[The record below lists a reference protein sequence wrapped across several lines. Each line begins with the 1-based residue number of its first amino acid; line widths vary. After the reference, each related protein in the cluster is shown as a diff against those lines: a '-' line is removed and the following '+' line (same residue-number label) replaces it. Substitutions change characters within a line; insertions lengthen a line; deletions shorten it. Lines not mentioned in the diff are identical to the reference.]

1 MLKWLNKHG
10 VNVGKE
16 SDCFDPNLIFFR
28 GSHPA
33 DGDRSA
39 DGAEAARAD
48 GGQAAGGAP
57 PRRGRDTQ
65 VSKLSTVFS
74 YIFNI

>member
-1 MLKWLNKHG
+1 MI
-10 VNVGKE
+10 
-16 SDCFDPNLIFFR
+16 CR
-28 GSHPA
+28 GSNPS
-33 DGDRSA
+33 DSDRAA

-65 VSKLSTVFS
+65 VGNLSIVFP
-74 YIFNI
+74 